1 MALPRNAARW
11 RRANRVFFTVLASAA
26 IGALAF
32 ILGVY
37 IHSLGTI
44 PVSQWG
50 VLLRVA
56 LLFSIF
62 GALFGTILALD
73 KSADPLFSGPRRL
86 DAPKTRVLICSG
98 LGLLIVVVMRSWSS
112 EPFPVAWVAVG
123 AAVGGILGWFGWRWV
138 QYVDF

>member
-1 MALPRNAARW
+1 MALPRTAARW
-11 RRANRVFFTVLASAA
+11 RRGSRVMLTVLVSAA

-32 ILGVY
+32 IVGVY
-37 IHSLGTI
+37 IHALGTI
-44 PVSQWG
+44 PVSQWA
-50 VLLRVA
+50 VLFRVA

-73 KSADPLFSGPRRL
+73 KSAEPLFSGLRRL
-86 DAPKTRVLICSG
+86 EAPKTRTLICSG

-112 EPFPVAWVAVG
+112 DPFPVAWLVVG
-123 AAVGGILGWFGWRWV
+123 AVVGGVLGWFGWRWA